1 MPKYINANSFLE
13 YEENRCK
20 NFPPLIGTCSFDNAT
35 LREELANFF
44 AADVEPVKHGHWTE
58 TVIPW
63 EVPDY
68 DCVCSLCGKSGL
80 PIYNFCPNCG
90 AKMDEENGE

>member
-1 MPKYINANSFLE
+1 MSEYVDKQALLDTLPSVKEDMQISLYGAVADFIIKVNAI
-13 YEENRCK
+13 
-20 NFPPLIGTCSFDNAT
+20 P
-35 LREELANFF
+35 

-58 TVIPW
+58 TVIPG

-90 AKMDEENGE
+90 AKMDKEKK

>member
-1 MPKYINANSFLE
+1 MPEYFEKEILKTWVKEFITTNPLFLKALD
-13 YEENRCK
+13 YT
-20 NFPPLIGTCSFDNAT
+20 PS
-35 LREELANFF
+35 
-44 AADVEPVKHGHWTE
+44 ADVEPVRHGHWTE
-58 TVIPW
+58 TVIPG

-90 AKMDEENGE
+90 AKMDEEEL